1 MVELMAR
8 MYGRLVI
15 FKYMKIEDVP
25 EQYRELTQ
33 KWIDAQPDW
42 YKSGLY

>member
-15 FKYMKIEDVP
+15 FKYMGIEDVP
-25 EQYRELTQ
+25 EQYRALTQ
-33 KWIDAQPDW
+33 KWIDEQDEI
-42 YKSGLY
+42 YKKGY

>member
-15 FKYMKIEDVP
+15 FKYVKIEDVP
-25 EQYRELTQ
+25 EQYRALAQ
-33 KWIDAQPDW
+33 KWIDEQPDW
-42 YKSGLY
+42 YKAGY

>member
-25 EQYRELTQ
+25 EQYRELAQ
-33 KWIDAQPDW
+33 KWIDEQPDW
-42 YKSGLY
+42 YKAGY